1 MNSISIFSLG
11 DLTDER
17 KEEVLALSQVGKAVF
32 LESGQTDLY
41 NRLRNIDLVEL
52 QSTMDIYIFP
62 ELVKNEDQ
70 DTYNARV
77 QVDGIKAFN
86 DLKQG
91 NIDAIWLS
99 ESYFNILS
107 QQPYY
112 IAL

>member
-11 DLTDER
+11 NLTEEQKDEML
-17 KEEVLALSQVGKAVF
+17 VLSKVGIAVF

-52 QSTMDIYIFP
+52 QSTMDVYIFP

-70 DTYNARV
+70 DTYNTRV
-77 QVDGIKAFN
+77 RVDGIQAFN

-99 ESYFNILS
+99 EPYFNILS